1 MRNMQLVI
9 DSANLDQIKKLNE
22 YFPIDGVTTN
32 PSIIVKEQK
41 PFLPLLKEI
50 RNIIGEEKELFV
62 QAIADKA
69 EDIVQEAHHMNKVLT
84 GNIVVKIPVTAE
96 GIKAIKILKEE
107 GIRTLA
113 TTVYTPMSAF
123 MAAKAGADYVA
134 PYVNRIDNLTGNGV
148 NVVSEI
154 TRIFSEHNLSC
165 KVLAASFKN
174 VQQLH
179 QVCLAGAHGITAA
192 PELIE
197 AMIENPSVDANVK
210 QFKAD
215 WVNQYGQESDSLI
228 STT

>member
-1 MRNMQLVI
+1 MQLVI
-9 DSANLDQIKKLNE
+9 DSANLEKIKKLNE

-32 PSIIVKEQK
+32 PTIIVKEKK
-41 PFLPLLKEI
+41 PFLPLLREI
-50 RNIIGEEKELFV
+50 RSIIGDEKELFV

-69 EDIVQEAHHMNKVLT
+69 EDIVQEAYHMNKVLT
-84 GNIVVKIPVTAE
+84 GNIIVKIPVTAE

-154 TRIFSEHNLSC
+154 TRIFREHNLSC

-215 WVNQYGQESDSLI
+215 WINQYGQESDNLI
-228 STT
+228 TT